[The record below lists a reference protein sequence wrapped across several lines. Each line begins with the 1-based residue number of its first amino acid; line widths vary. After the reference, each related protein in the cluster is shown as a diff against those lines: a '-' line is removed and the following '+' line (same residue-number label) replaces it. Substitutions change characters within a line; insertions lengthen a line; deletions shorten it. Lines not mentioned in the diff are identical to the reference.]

1 MPRKVLLIVHQNTS
15 DPGRVGSILQE
26 LGFELDMRC
35 PNIGELLPS
44 GLTEHDGVVIF
55 GGPMSAND
63 GHDMPGIGAELEF
76 ISRVMDAGKPVLGI
90 CLGAQLIAKVLGAGV
105 TKHPEGL
112 AEIGYTRVSPTPEG
126 RSFLGKSMMVYQWH
140 REGFELPAGVT
151 LLAEGETFRNQ
162 AFRYGDTVFALQ
174 FHPEVTLETIKRWT
188 AKSAER
194 LTLPGAQPRDAHL
207 KGFELYDATV
217 DRWIRNFL
225 DHIFDLPRQHRQTI
239 NAIRPSSVG
248 TV

>member
-1 MPRKVLLIVHQNTS
+1 MHGKILLIVHQNTS
-15 DPGRVGSILQE
+15 DPGRVGAVLQE
-26 LGFELDMRC
+26 QGFELDMRC
-35 PNIGELLPS
+35 PNIGNLLPT

-63 GHDMPGIGAELEF
+63 GHDMPGIGAELDF
-76 ISRVMDAGKPVLGI
+76 ISRVIDSGKPVLGI
-90 CLGAQLIAKVLGAGV
+90 CLGAQLIAKALGAGV

-112 AEIGYTRVSPTPEG
+112 AEIGYARISPTPEG
-126 RSFLGKSMMVYQWH
+126 KLFLEEPMMVYQWH

-151 LLAEGETFRNQ
+151 LLAEGEAFRNQ
-162 AFRYGDTVFALQ
+162 AFRYRDTVFALQ

-207 KGFELYDATV
+207 NGFKRHDAAV
-217 DRWIRNFL
+217 DKWIRSFL
-225 DHIFDLPRQHRQTI
+225 YHLFGKQDQHQKMINSVRASSESTI
-239 NAIRPSSVG
+239 
-248 TV
+248 